1 MSTSGASSSVGRPT
15 YTTVVGRSA
24 RSRATES
31 RTLARSAAHAAG
43 SAVVGEAYRAIGL
56 HQAMYVIPA
65 LSAALAMALYAGS
78 RTIATDMARRDEPG
92 PRAVVQSAQ

>member
-1 MSTSGASSSVGRPT
+1 MSKISAPSS
-15 YTTVVGRSA
+15 
-24 RSRATES
+24 
-31 RTLARSAAHAAG
+31 LARSAAHAAG

-92 PRAVVQSAQ
+92 PRAVLQSAP